1 MADLGC
7 CVVHHLLG
15 SQVTLVAH
23 QQLVD
28 VLAGVAVYL
37 LEPLLHVVEGL
48 LSTGGCTT
56 LLVHQDTAPHTIH
69 AQKNTVCNSTDHF
82 YSFQSHGTWW
92 Q

>member
-28 VLAGVAVYL
+28 VLAGVAVDL
-37 LEPLLHVVEGL
+37 LEPLLHVVVRLLLGPERRRSAGRKEGE
-48 LSTGGCTT
+48 
-56 LLVHQDTAPHTIH
+56 
-69 AQKNTVCNSTDHF
+69 
-82 YSFQSHGTWW
+82 
-92 Q
+92 